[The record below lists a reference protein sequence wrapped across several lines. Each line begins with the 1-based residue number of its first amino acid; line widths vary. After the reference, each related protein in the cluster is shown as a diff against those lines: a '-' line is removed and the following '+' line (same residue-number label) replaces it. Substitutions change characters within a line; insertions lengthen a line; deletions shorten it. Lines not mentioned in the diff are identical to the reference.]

1 MRGRGV
7 SGRGIALAGGGGGI
21 GLIAIVLFV
30 LLGGDPGALIGPGNQ
45 VGTRFG
51 PGPGGEDLAAE
62 CRTGEDANVRDDC
75 RIVGFVNSVQAY
87 WEEAFGASDL
97 DYEPAFTTL
106 FSDAVDSACGM
117 ATSAVGPFYCPVD
130 GSIYLD
136 LTFFDDMRTRL
147 GAQGG
152 PLAEGYVVAHEY
164 GHHVQAQLGVLGGGG
179 RTSGPEGQA
188 VRIELQADCYA
199 GVWTGQAAD
208 TGFLQP
214 PTREEV
220 AVALDAAAAV
230 GDDRI
235 QARTQGGVN
244 PETWTHG
251 SSEQRQEWFI
261 TGYES
266 GDPEACDTFSG
277 GI

>member
-1 MRGRGV
+1 M
-7 SGRGIALAGGGGGI
+7 ALAGGGGGI
-21 GLIAIVLFV
+21 GLIAVVLFV
-30 LLGGDPGALIGPGNQ
+30 LLGGDPGSLIGSGNQ
-45 VGTRFG
+45 ANTRLG
-51 PGPGGEDLAAE
+51 PGPQGQDLAAE
-62 CRTGEDANVRDDC
+62 CRTGEDANQRDDC

-87 WEEAFGASDL
+87 WEEAFAASDL
-97 DYEPAFTTL
+97 DYEPAFTYL
-106 FSDAVDSACGM
+106 FSDAVESACGV
-117 ATSAVGPFYCPVD
+117 ATSDVGPFYCPID

-136 LTFFDDMRTRL
+136 LTFFGDMRTRL

-179 RTSGPEGQA
+179 RTSGSEGQA
-188 VRIELQADCYA
+188 VRTELQADCYA
-199 GVWTGQAAD
+199 GLWTGQAAD

-214 PTREEV
+214 PTREQV

-235 QARTQGGVN
+235 QSRSGSGVN
-244 PETWTHG
+244 PDTWTHG

-261 TGYES
+261 TGYET